1 MEQQKNK
8 KMVGIYPPF
17 LYYNIYMAR
26 VKSKWICQECGYET
40 AGYLG
45 KCPECGAWGS
55 LVEEV
60 QFASKPQQASVHD
73 EFINREKPELLKDI
87 HIGEELRVST
97 NISEFDRILGGGL
110 VQGSLVLIAGDPGI
124 GKSTILLQ
132 TSGELC
138 KNNKKVLYVSAE
150 ESASQL
156 KLRAQRLSINS
167 DSLYVY
173 PQTSMESIKSQIE
186 EIMPDVVVIDSIQAI
201 YSQNVAS
208 SAGSVSQIR
217 ECTNILMH
225 IAKSKTII
233 VIGHVTKEGNIAG
246 PKVLEH
252 MVDTV
257 IYFEG
262 DKYKSYRML
271 RSMKNRFGNT
281 SEVGIFEMHSD
292 GLKEVKNP
300 NELFLNERSQIATPG
315 SAIIVTNE
323 GTRPLLVEIQ
333 ALVGTTPYPS
343 PRRVT
348 NGVDT
353 SRVLQILA
361 VLEKRV
367 GLNLSKQDVY
377 VNVMGGID
385 VYEPSADLGIALAVA
400 TCARDVVV
408 DPQTVIIGEIGL
420 SGEIH
425 PVNNIEK
432 RLNEAVMSGFKK
444 AIIPYANKV
453 EDKRI
458 EIVPVKRLMDAISA
472 CISPVEKK

>member
-1 MEQQKNK
+1 
-8 KMVGIYPPF
+8 
-17 LYYNIYMAR
+17 MAK
-26 VKSKWICQECGYET
+26 VKSKWICQNCGYET

-45 KCPECGAWGS
+45 KCPECGSWGS
-55 LVEEV
+55 FAEEV
-60 QFASKPQQASVHD
+60 QTSLKPQAITPQGFLNDA
-73 EFINREKPELLKDI
+73 KPSLLSDI
-87 HIGEELRVST
+87 KIGEEVRIST

-150 ESASQL
+150 ESASQV
-156 KLRAQRLSINS
+156 KLRAERLDINS
-167 DSLYVY
+167 NSLYIY
-173 PQTSMESIKSQIE
+173 PQINMESIRC
-186 EIMPDVVVIDSIQAI
+186 EIDALNPDIVVVDSIQAI
-201 YSQNVAS
+201 YSGTITS

-217 ECTNILMH
+217 ECCNILMQ
-225 IAKSKTII
+225 IAKNKNITII
-233 VIGHVTKEGNIAG
+233 VIGHVTKDGSIAG

-262 DKYKSYRML
+262 DKYKSYRIL
-271 RSMKNRFGNT
+271 RAMKNRFGNT
-281 SEVGIFEMHSD
+281 SEVGIFEMSSK
-292 GLKEVKNP
+292 GLSCVTNP
-300 NELFLNERSQIATPG
+300 NELFLNERSQGSIPG
-315 SAIIVTNE
+315 TAIVVTNE

-333 ALVGTTPYPS
+333 ALVGTTPYPT

-353 SRVLQILA
+353 SRLLQILA
-361 VLEKRV
+361 VLEKRI

-377 VNVMGGID
+377 VNVMGGIEVD
-385 VYEPSADLGIALAVA
+385 EPSADLGIALAVA

-408 DPQTVIIGEIGL
+408 DSQTVIIGEIGL

-425 PVNNIEK
+425 PVQNIEK
-432 RLNEAVMSGFKK
+432 RLNEAVLSGFKK
-444 AIIPYANKV
+444 AIIPYANRV
-453 EDKRI
+453 ENDKI
-458 EIVPVKRLMDAISA
+458 EIIRVKRLIDAISA
-472 CISPVEKK
+472 CVSGQ

>member
-1 MEQQKNK
+1 
-8 KMVGIYPPF
+8 
-17 LYYNIYMAR
+17 MAK
-26 VKSKWICQECGYET
+26 VKSKWICQNCGYES

-45 KCPECGAWGS
+45 KCPECGSWGS
-55 LVEEV
+55 FTEEI
-60 QFASKPQQASVHD
+60 QTNLKPQNISPQGIAND
-73 EFINREKPELLKDI
+73 TKPSLISDI
-87 HIGEELRVST
+87 HIGEEVRVST

-132 TSGELC
+132 TSGQLA
-138 KNNKKVLYVSAE
+138 KNGQKILYVSAE
-150 ESASQL
+150 QL
-156 KLRAQRLSINS
+156 KLRANRLNIQS
-167 DSLYVY
+167 DNLYVY
-173 PQTSMESIKSQIE
+173 PQTNLESIRQQIE
-186 EIMPDVVVIDSIQAI
+186 EIKPDTIVIDSIQAI
-201 YSQNVAS
+201 YSQSITS

-217 ECTNILMH
+217 ECCNILMQ
-225 IAKSKTII
+225 IAKTQNITII
-233 VIGHVTKEGNIAG
+233 IIGHVTKDGNIAG
-246 PKVLEH
+246 PKILEH

-281 SEVGIFEMHSD
+281 SEVGIFEMQSQ
-292 GLKEVKNP
+292 GLVEVKNP
-300 NELFLNERSQIATPG
+300 NELFLNERSQEAIPG

-333 ALVGTTPYPS
+333 ALVGTTPYPT

-348 NGVDT
+348 NGVDS

-377 VNVMGGID
+377 INVMGGID
-385 VYEPSADLGIALAVA
+385 VDEPSADLGIALAIA

-425 PVNNIEK
+425 PVSNLEK
-432 RLNEAVMSGFKK
+432 RLNEAAASGFKK
-444 AIIPYANKV
+444 AIIPYANRNTTHEKI
-453 EDKRI
+453 KT
-458 EIVPVKRLMDAISA
+458 VPVKRLIDAITA
-472 CISPVEKK
+472 CITP

>member
-1 MEQQKNK
+1 
-8 KMVGIYPPF
+8 
-17 LYYNIYMAR
+17 MAK
-26 VKSKWICQECGYET
+26 VKSKWVCQECGYET

-45 KCPECGAWGS
+45 KCPECGSWGS
-55 LVEEV
+55 FVEEV
-60 QFASKPQQASVHD
+60 QASLKLQNTSPQGIVNDTKPSL
-73 EFINREKPELLKDI
+73 INDI
-87 HIGEELRVST
+87 HIGEEVRVST

-132 TSGELC
+132 TSGELA
-138 KNNKKVLYVSAE
+138 KNGEKILYVSAE

-156 KLRAQRLSINS
+156 KLRANRLGVNS
-167 DSLYVY
+167 DCLYVY
-173 PQTSMESIKSQIE
+173 PQTNLENIRQQIE
-186 EIMPDVVVIDSIQAI
+186 EIKPDTVVIDSIQAI
-201 YSQNVAS
+201 YSQTITS

-217 ECTNILMH
+217 ECCNILMQ
-225 IAKSKTII
+225 IAKTQNITII
-233 VIGHVTKEGNIAG
+233 IIGHVTKDGNIAG
-246 PKVLEH
+246 PKILEH

-281 SEVGIFEMHSD
+281 SEVGIFEMQTK
-292 GLKEVKNP
+292 GLVEVKNP
-300 NELFLNERSQIATPG
+300 NELFLNERSQEAIPG
-315 SAIIVTNE
+315 SAIVVTNE

-333 ALVGTTPYPS
+333 ALVGSTPYPT
-343 PRRVT
+343 PRRVA

-377 VNVMGGID
+377 INVMGGID
-385 VYEPSADLGIALAVA
+385 VDEPSADLGIAMAIA

-425 PVNNIEK
+425 PVSNLEK
-432 RLNEAVMSGFKK
+432 RLNEASASGFKK
-444 AIIPYANKV
+444 AIIPYANRNIKH
-453 EDKRI
+453 EKI
-458 EIVPVKRLMDAISA
+458 KTVPVKRLIDAITA
-472 CISPVEKK
+472 CVNPG

>member
-1 MEQQKNK
+1 M
-8 KMVGIYPPF
+8 
-17 LYYNIYMAR
+17 
-26 VKSKWICQECGYET
+26 
-40 AGYLG
+40 
-45 KCPECGAWGS
+45 
-55 LVEEV
+55 
-60 QFASKPQQASVHD
+60 
-73 EFINREKPELLKDI
+73 
-87 HIGEELRVST
+87 
-97 NISEFDRILGGGL
+97 
-110 VQGSLVLIAGDPGI
+110 VLIAGDPGI

-132 TSGELC
+132 TSGQLA
-138 KNNKKVLYVSAE
+138 KNGQRILYVSAE

-156 KLRAQRLSINS
+156 KLRANRLNIQS
-167 DSLYVY
+167 DNLYVY
-173 PQTSMESIKSQIE
+173 PQTNLESIRQQIE
-186 EIMPDVVVIDSIQAI
+186 EIKPDTIVIDSIQAI
-201 YSQNVAS
+201 YSQSITS

-217 ECTNILMH
+217 ECCNILMQ
-225 IAKSKTII
+225 IAKTQNITII
-233 VIGHVTKEGNIAG
+233 IIGHVTKDGNIAG
-246 PKVLEH
+246 PKILEH

-281 SEVGIFEMHSD
+281 SEVGIFEMQSQ
-292 GLKEVKNP
+292 GLVEVKNP
-300 NELFLNERSQIATPG
+300 NELFLNERSQEAIPG

-333 ALVGTTPYPS
+333 ALVGTTPYPT

-348 NGVDT
+348 NGVDS

-377 VNVMGGID
+377 INVMGGID
-385 VYEPSADLGIALAVA
+385 VDEPSADLGIALAIA

-425 PVNNIEK
+425 PVSNLEK
-432 RLNEAVMSGFKK
+432 RLNEATASGFKK
-444 AIIPYANKV
+444 AIIPYANRNTTHEKI
-453 EDKRI
+453 KT
-458 EIVPVKRLMDAISA
+458 VPVKRLIDAITA
-472 CISPVEKK
+472 CITP

>member
-1 MEQQKNK
+1 
-8 KMVGIYPPF
+8 MVK
-17 LYYNIYMAR
+17 
-26 VKSKWICQECGYET
+26 VKTKWICQQCGYES

-45 KCPECGAWGS
+45 KCPECNAWNS
-55 LVEEV
+55 FVEET
-60 QFASKPQQASVHD
+60 QNLLKPQNISPQGIAHD
-73 EFINREKPELLKDI
+73 TKPSLINDI
-87 HIGEELRVST
+87 HIGEEIRIST

-138 KNNKKVLYVSAE
+138 KNGQKILYVSAE
-150 ESASQL
+150 ESLSQL
-156 KLRAQRLSINS
+156 KLRANRIGINS
-167 DSLYVY
+167 DSLYIY
-173 PQTSMESIKSQIE
+173 PQTNLESIREQIN
-186 EIMPDVVVIDSIQAI
+186 EIKPDTIIIDSIQAI
-201 YSQNVAS
+201 YSQTISS

-217 ECTNILMH
+217 ECCNILMQ
-225 IAKSKTII
+225 IAKTQNITTI
-233 VIGHVTKEGNIAG
+233 VIGHVTKDGNIAG
-246 PKVLEH
+246 PKILEH

-257 IYFEG
+257 ISFEG

-281 SEVGIFEMHSD
+281 SEVGIFEMQSK
-292 GLKEVKNP
+292 GLVEVTNP
-300 NELFLNERSQIATPG
+300 NELFLNERSQDAIPG

-333 ALVGTTPYPS
+333 ALVGTTPYPT

-348 NGVDT
+348 NGVDN
-353 SRVLQILA
+353 SRLLQILA

-377 VNVMGGID
+377 INVMGGLEID
-385 VYEPSADLGIALAVA
+385 EPSADLGIAMAIA

-432 RLNEAVMSGFKK
+432 RLNEAVTSGFKK
-444 AIIPYANKV
+444 AIIPYAN
-453 EDKRI
+453 RNI
-458 EIVPVKRLMDAISA
+458 ENKKIQIVPVKRLIDAFTA
-472 CISPVEKK
+472 CISPDNKEK

>member
-1 MEQQKNK
+1 
-8 KMVGIYPPF
+8 
-17 LYYNIYMAR
+17 MAR
-26 VKSKWICQECGYET
+26 VKSKWICQQCGYET

-45 KCPECGAWGS
+45 KCPECGSWGS
-55 LVEEV
+55 FTEEV
-60 QFASKPQQASVHD
+60 QSNLKPQNISPQGIVNDTKPSL
-73 EFINREKPELLKDI
+73 INDI
-87 HIGEELRVST
+87 HIGEEVRIST

-138 KNNKKVLYVSAE
+138 KNGQKILYVSAE

-156 KLRAQRLSINS
+156 KLRANRLGIKAEN
-167 DSLYVY
+167 LYIY
-173 PQTSMESIKSQIE
+173 PQTNLESIRAQIDE
-186 EIMPDVVVIDSIQAI
+186 LQPDMVVIDSIQAI
-201 YSQNVAS
+201 YSQTISS

-217 ECTNILMH
+217 ECCNILMQ
-225 IAKSKTII
+225 IAKNRGITTI
-233 VIGHVTKEGNIAG
+233 VIGHVTKDGNIAG
-246 PKVLEH
+246 PKILEH

-257 IYFEG
+257 ISFEG

-281 SEVGIFEMHSD
+281 SEVGIFEMQTQ
-292 GLKEVKNP
+292 GLVEVKNP
-300 NELFLNERSQIATPG
+300 NELFLNERSQDAIPG

-333 ALVGTTPYPS
+333 ALVGTTPYPT

-348 NGVDT
+348 NGVDN
-353 SRVLQILA
+353 SRLLQILA

-377 VNVMGGID
+377 VNVMGGIEID
-385 VYEPSADLGIALAVA
+385 EPSADLGIAIAIA

-425 PVNNIEK
+425 PVSNIEK
-432 RLNEAVMSGFKK
+432 RLNEAVTSGFKK
-444 AIIPYANKV
+444 AIIPYANRNIIN
-453 EDKRI
+453 DKI
-458 EIVPVKRLMDAISA
+458 NIVPVKRLIDAITA
-472 CISPVEKK
+472 CISPS

>member
-1 MEQQKNK
+1 
-8 KMVGIYPPF
+8 MVK
-17 LYYNIYMAR
+17 
-26 VKSKWICQECGYET
+26 VKSKWVCQNCGYES

-45 KCPECGAWGS
+45 KCPECNSWGS
-55 LVEEV
+55 FVEETTSV
-60 QFASKPQQASVHD
+60 LKPQNVTPQGFVNEA
-73 EFINREKPELLKDI
+73 KPSLLSDI
-87 HIGEELRVST
+87 HIGEEVRIST
-97 NISEFDRILGGGL
+97 NIPEFDRILGGGL

-138 KNNKKVLYVSAE
+138 KNGKKVLYVTAE

-156 KLRAQRLSINS
+156 KLRADRLEINS
-167 DSLYVY
+167 DTLYIY
-173 PQTSMESIKSQIE
+173 PQINMESIRA
-186 EIMPDVVVIDSIQAI
+186 EIDNINPDVIVIDSIQAI
-201 YSQNVAS
+201 YSQTITS

-217 ECTNILMH
+217 ECCNILMQ
-225 IAKSKTII
+225 IAKNKNITVL
-233 VIGHVTKEGNIAG
+233 VIGHVTKDGNIAG

-271 RSMKNRFGNT
+271 RSMKNRFGTT
-281 SEVGIFEMHSD
+281 SEVGIFEMGSK
-292 GLKEVKNP
+292 GLTCVSNP
-300 NELFLNERSQIATPG
+300 NELFLNVRSQGAIPG

-353 SRVLQILA
+353 SRLLQILA

-377 VNVMGGID
+377 VNVMGGIEVD
-385 VYEPSADLGIALAVA
+385 EPSADLGIALAVA

-408 DPQTVIIGEIGL
+408 DSQTVIIGEVGL
-420 SGEIH
+420 SGEVH
-425 PVNNIEK
+425 PVHNIEK
-432 RLNEAVMSGFKK
+432 RLNEAVASGFKK
-444 AIIPYANKV
+444 AIIPYANKIDY
-453 EDKRI
+453 DKI
-458 EIVPVKRLMDAISA
+458 EIVPVKRLIDAITACVSA
-472 CISPVEKK
+472 GA